1 MLGSSGSAHSY
12 FDSLMIVPNTGDQH
26 KPIDLAHLYCRQ
38 PYAVEIIQLVEVPAP
53 ARRFPIVSSSIA
65 SSSSSCYSSESES
78 EYSSD
83 DDDNA
88 ESAGSSYC
96 SSDSSEQMNSEEEE
110 EVSKPDETYDT
121 RVTRVHAWRATFAK
135 DMGIDIL
142 PIQHTKRKIA
152 DDIDIDEDDGSHS
165 SKRSRPHHVRSTSA
179 LTTHTCA
186 ACDASFSTRQ
196 ILRQHGEAQ
205 TNEACRIAVEYDFE

>member
-1 MLGSSGSAHSY
+1 MRYPASEKL
-12 FDSLMIVPNTGDQH
+12 
-26 KPIDLAHLYCRQ
+26 
-38 PYAVEIIQLVEVPAP
+38 EIIQLVEVPAP
-53 ARRFPIVSSSIA
+53 ARRFASSPIDSSSIA

-83 DDDNA
+83 DDEA

-96 SSDSSEQMNSEEEE
+96 SSDSSEQINSEEEE

-121 RVTRVHAWRATFAK
+121 RATRVHAWRASFAK
-135 DMGIDIL
+135 DTGIASSDIL

-152 DDIDIDEDDGSHS
+152 DNIEIDEDDGSHS
-165 SKRSRPHHVRSTSA
+165 SKRSRPYHARSTSA

-205 TNEACRIAVEYDFE
+205 ANEACRIAVEYDFE